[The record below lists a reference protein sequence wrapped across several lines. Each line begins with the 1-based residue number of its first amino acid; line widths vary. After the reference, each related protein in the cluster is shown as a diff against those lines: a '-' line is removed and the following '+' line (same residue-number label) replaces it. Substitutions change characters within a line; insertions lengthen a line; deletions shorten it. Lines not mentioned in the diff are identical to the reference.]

1 MSYVSLFTFL
11 PNGEAHEQ
19 AQIRNAT
26 AGALWIWRA
35 LDHKYKT
42 RCSIL
47 QYAKLWKLFNSGKL
61 SELDNIT
68 LGISFDR
75 VWVKKEN
82 LPKLIEALKAFSN
95 EFCEQPVQISSPL
108 DFVSAQEGPVK
119 VDNTIPRLIIALT
132 ACLEMDI
139 LGVAFN
145 HTSVGEAFWEVYEQP
160 EKPATDEELREANI
174 PEDEWDDC
182 RYEGVYRG
190 YNILTDTGEHWE
202 LFEAIAEEM
211 PNQ

>member
-1 MSYVSLFTFL
+1 MSYISLFTFL
-11 PNGEAHEQ
+11 PDGDAHEQ

-35 LDHKYKT
+35 LDHKYRT

-47 QYAKLWKLFNSGKL
+47 QYGKLWKLFNTGKL

-68 LGISFDR
+68 MGVSFDR

-95 EFCEQPVQISSPL
+95 EFCEQPVQISSPF
-108 DFVSAQEGPVK
+108 DFAAAQDGPVK
-119 VDNTIPRLIIALT
+119 VDDTIPRLIAALK

-145 HTSVGEAFWEVYEQP
+145 HTSVGEAFWELYEKP
-160 EKPATDEELREANI
+160 DRPATDEELREANI
-174 PEDEWDDC
+174 SEDEWDDC
-182 RYEGVYRG
+182 RNEGHYRP
-190 YNILTDTGEHWE
+190 YNILKDDKGHWE
-202 LFEAIAEEM
+202 LFEEIARETEG
-211 PNQ
+211 